1 MEQDPDALFQAL
13 SLLALPAYPLAV
25 YATWSHPLVD
35 HEVPP
40 LRALAPALPEALAM
54 YGAGLLFRRA
64 AGPALLRLRKRPSG
78 LADSA
83 EAKAADLANERR
95 YLARAWK
102 MVELALL
109 SALGLCVLGTEPFF
123 PASLGG
129 QGDVAAL
136 LPAGR
141 RRVPWALAAYHA
153 ARFAYLLEW
162 WVFEDGLQRPYLTMH
177 HIATSIVLCCAV
189 FAGWT
194 QFGGVIILLHDASGV
209 PIQLLVW
216 MQQVHVP
223 ALALIAVYFVNLYVW
238 ARYMLYVFPF
248 EVIMPSLTS
257 QNAESMEWRIYWS
270 MFVLLLVHHVY
281 TYLRLLAYVPKF
293 LKSPAGAVAA
303 AQTTCEAGR
312 D

>member
-1 MEQDPDALFQAL
+1 ARP
-13 SLLALPAYPLAV
+13 
-25 YATWSHPLVD
+25 
-35 HEVPP
+35 
-40 LRALAPALPEALAM
+40 
-54 YGAGLLFRRA
+54 G
-64 AGPALLRLRKRPSG
+64 AGPARGAGDVRRRAPLPQGRGPGAAPPAEAAVRP
-78 LADSA
+78 DSA

-162 WVFEDGLQRPYLTMH
+162 WVFEDDGLQRPYLTMH

-223 ALALIAVYFVNLYVW
+223 ALALIAVYFVNLS
-238 ARYMLYVFPF
+238 RGYMLYVFPF

-257 QNAESMEWRIYWS
+257 QNAETWS
-270 MFVLLLVHHVY
+270 GGY
-281 TYLRLLAYVPKF
+281 IGPC
-293 LKSPAGAVAA
+293 SCSCWC
-303 AQTTCEAGR
+303 TTCIRTCACWPTCR
-312 D
+312 SS